1 MDVKRELEE
10 MEAELRALLPE
21 IAQERPD
28 HIPKMAATGLANKY
42 DREGRPPCVPCP
54 VCGEIL
60 QVGRIEI
67 DDGEGG
73 IKGAVSIGCKNRCTS
88 LVMDYGL

>member
-28 HIPKMAATGLANKY
+28 HISKMAATALASRY
-42 DREGRPPCVPCP
+42 DREGRPPSVPCP

-73 IKGAVSIGCKNRCTS
+73 IKGAVWIDCKKRCTTAV
-88 LVMDYGL
+88 LDYGL